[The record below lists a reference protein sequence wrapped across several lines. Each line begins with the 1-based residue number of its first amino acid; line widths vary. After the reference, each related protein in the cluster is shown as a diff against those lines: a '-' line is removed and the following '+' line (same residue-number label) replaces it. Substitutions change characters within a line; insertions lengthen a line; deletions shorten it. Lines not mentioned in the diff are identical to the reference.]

1 MQNSLSAGRPRK
13 SRNGF
18 LAALELVVKH
28 GREGTGPARA
38 APYRK
43 RCPKCGWTGLT
54 DQDFGMRT
62 IRGRQVPQSWC
73 RLCRRAA
80 AETEARKR
88 TEQLGRRTEELGGPL
103 TSPQSLQGRASP
115 PRSTGAA
122 DLSTALEPESAW
134 LFPSLA

>member
-1 MQNSLSAGRPRK
+1 MQNARASNRSSTRSAHGARK
-13 SRNGF
+13 PRNGF

-28 GREGTGPARA
+28 GRESGAPVAP

-54 DQDFGMRT
+54 DRDFGMRT
-62 IRGRQVPQSWC
+62 LRGRQVPQSWC

-80 AETEARKR
+80 AETEAQKRAEQLEKR
-88 TEQLGRRTEELGGPL
+88 TE
-103 TSPQSLQGRASP
+103 
-115 PRSTGAA
+115 TG
-122 DLSTALEPESAW
+122 SAW